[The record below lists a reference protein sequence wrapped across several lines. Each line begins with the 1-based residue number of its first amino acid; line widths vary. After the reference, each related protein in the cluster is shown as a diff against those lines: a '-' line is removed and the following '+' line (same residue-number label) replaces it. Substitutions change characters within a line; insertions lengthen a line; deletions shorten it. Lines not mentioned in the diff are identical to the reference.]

1 MRSTGKDIA
10 NYGLEGDIVTIFSLR
25 DVLLKYTL
33 TPTPTPILCKSVWS
47 RTSFGDVEPGSGK
60 NQGNKKVRV

>member
-33 TPTPTPILCKSVWS
+33 TPHPHPHSV
-47 RTSFGDVEPGSGK
+47 
-60 NQGNKKVRV
+60 